1 MEIRY
6 MAHDEH
12 VVLRQMTPE
21 QKPGV
26 MRALDPELRVGA
38 YRLFANRLSLEAEIR
53 QSPQRDR

>member
-1 MEIRY
+1 